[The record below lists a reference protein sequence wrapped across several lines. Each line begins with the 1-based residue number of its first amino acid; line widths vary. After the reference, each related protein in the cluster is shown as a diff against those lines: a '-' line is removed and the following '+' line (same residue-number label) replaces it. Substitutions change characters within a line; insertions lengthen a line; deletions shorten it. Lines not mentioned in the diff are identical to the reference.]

1 MLHTS
6 HSLIRLLNDRVNE
19 LRSRAADEAVV
30 AAVSADKRRSRR
42 EAALASIKQAVTAKE
57 ERAAFSWQSQRR
69 AFGARRLRSAR

>member
-30 AAVSADKRRSRR
+30 AAVTANKRRSRR

-69 AFGARRLRSAR
+69 AFGPRRLRSAR